1 MDFAEFFRHET
12 DCFVV
17 QSGEVIFREGA
28 PADSMYVI
36 LEGTA
41 EIRVGDRVVEIS
53 GPGRPIGEMALIDR
67 GPRTATVRAMTECK
81 LMPVS
86 EQRFHALV
94 AETPHF
100 ATYVMKVMVGRLR
113 QMDYLVAEDPAEEKS
128 R

>member
-1 MDFAEFFRHET
+1 MDFAKLFRHET

-17 QSGEVIFREGA
+17 ESGEFIFREGA

-67 GPRTATVRAMTECK
+67 GPRTATVRAVTVCK

-86 EQRFHALV
+86 EPRFHALI

-100 ATYVMKVMVGRLR
+100 ATYVMEVMAGRLR
-113 QMDYLVAEDPAEEKS
+113 QTDYLVAEGSAVEKA
-128 R
+128 